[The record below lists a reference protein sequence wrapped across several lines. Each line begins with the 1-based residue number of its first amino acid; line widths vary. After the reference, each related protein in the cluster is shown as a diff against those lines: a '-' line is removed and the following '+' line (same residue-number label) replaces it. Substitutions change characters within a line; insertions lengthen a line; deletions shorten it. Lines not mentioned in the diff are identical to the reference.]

1 MPSLTRA
8 QPRPPVPLGFLPA
21 DTPLAP
27 AAPTRARGPNQPFG
41 LAFMGAAWTEFA
53 LLSYAY
59 AYEQATQT
67 RLRVR
72 AFSEAVPRTQLA
84 DVVRARGG
92 GGREGGAGTGTG
104 GGVNVQLRA

>member
-41 LAFMGAAWTEFA
+41 LAFMGTAWTEFA

-84 DVVRARGG
+84 DVVRRKE
-92 GGREGGAGTGTG
+92 GGREGGREA
-104 GGVNVQLRA
+104 RARVVG